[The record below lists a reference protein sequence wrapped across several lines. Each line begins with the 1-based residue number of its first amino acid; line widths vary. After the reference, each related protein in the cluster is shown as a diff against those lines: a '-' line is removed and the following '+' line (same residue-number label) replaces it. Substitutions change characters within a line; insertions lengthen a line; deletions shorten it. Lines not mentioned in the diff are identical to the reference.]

1 MKKGCWEV
9 SIELGVS
16 LQSRRIQ
23 FSCII
28 ESFDVSTPGKRQL
41 KKENKKKEKK
51 KRRSQN
57 WYLERRGGRGINSI
71 EGRGEEKEA
80 MRKTRLQL
88 MGGKEKRKEKRH

>member
-16 LQSRRIQ
+16 LQSRRIY

-51 KRRSQN
+51 ELELVPGKKRR
-57 WYLERRGGRGINSI
+57 
-71 EGRGEEKEA
+71 
-80 MRKTRLQL
+80 
-88 MGGKEKRKEKRH
+88 KRN